1 MLWGRGWV
9 IGLGGI
15 EDQVV
20 YGQWRLPPSDVPDPL
35 GDLYPCRDT
44 EGGSVLG
51 RCELAKLGEGAPVA
65 AYERQLLGTKGRLPY
80 WWPSPIPLCEVAP
93 RGGWRERGRVCQG
106 YSAFLGWQMPSGFQP
121 GGRLQELRFRRGG
134 DRGRGRESQSTAES
148 QSECTECLSWVAQ
161 P

>member
-51 RCELAKLGEGAPVA
+51 RCKLAKLGEGAPVA

-106 YSAFLGWQMPSGFQP
+106 YSAFLGWPMPSGFQP

-134 DRGRGRESQSTAES
+134 DRGRGKSI
-148 QSECTECLSWVAQ
+148 LQ
-161 P
+161 PKVKF